1 MKVDVLYFAVLRERI
16 QLDHETVELA
26 AGATVREAR
35 AAMAA
40 RHPSVAALLPGV
52 QFAVNRVVAADTQA
66 LADGDE
72 LALLPPVAG
81 GSAPDAIRISAR
93 PVTIAEA
100 IEAVTGGD
108 AGGDA
113 GGEVGGDAGAVVT
126 FAGIVRRRGHH
137 LPDVVRLEYEAY
149 REMAEAVLGEIA
161 VEIEREWPGVRIAIH
176 HRTGALAVG
185 ETAVVVAAAAQHRAP
200 AFEACRAAID
210 RLKLRA
216 PIWKKEIGESGEA
229 WVGLGA

>member
-1 MKVDVLYFAVLRERI
+1 MRRPHPHSLTSMKVEVLYFAVLRERI
-16 QLDHETVELA
+16 RLDHETVELG
-26 AGATVREAR
+26 AGATLGDAR
-35 AAMAA
+35 AAIAA
-40 RHPSVAALLPGV
+40 RHPSVAALLPRV
-52 QFAVNRVVAADTQA
+52 QIAVNRAVAPEAQA

-72 LALLPPVAG
+72 VAFLPPVAG
-81 GSAPDAIRISAR
+81 GAAPPPIRISPD
-93 PVTIAEA
+93 PVTIDD
-100 IEAVTGGD
+100 AVAAV
-108 AGGDA
+108 AGGDP
-113 GGEVGGDAGAVVT
+113 GAVVT

-161 VEIEREWPGVRIAIH
+161 EEIAREWPGVRVAIH

-185 ETAVVVAAAAQHRAP
+185 DTAVAIAAAAIHRAP

-229 WVGLGA
+229 WVGLGS

>member
-16 QLDHETVELA
+16 QLDHETVELP
-26 AGATVREAR
+26 AGATVGEAR
-35 AAMAA
+35 TAIAT
-40 RHPSVAALLPGV
+40 RHPSVARLLPGV
-52 QFAVNRVVAADTQA
+52 QFAVNRVVAADAQP

-81 GSAPDAIRISAR
+81 GAAPDAIRISAK
-93 PVTIAEA
+93 PVTIG
-100 IEAVTGGD
+100 EAVEAVAGADVGGD
-108 AGGDA
+108 AGG
-113 GGEVGGDAGAVVT
+113 VVT

-137 LPDVVRLEYEAY
+137 VPDVVRLEYEAY
-149 REMAEAVLGEIA
+149 REMAETVLGEIA
-161 VEIEREWPGVRIAIH
+161 EEIEREWPGVRVAIH
-176 HRTGALAVG
+176 HRTGALVVG
-185 ETAVVVAAAAQHRAP
+185 EIAVVIAAAAEHRAP

>member
-16 QLDHETVELA
+16 QLDHETVELP
-26 AGATVREAR
+26 AGASVRYAR
-35 AAMAA
+35 AAIAA
-40 RHPSVAALLPGV
+40 RHLSVAALLPGV
-52 QFAVNRVVAADTQA
+52 QFAVNRVVAADAQA

-81 GSAPDAIRISAR
+81 GSVPGAIRISAE
-93 PVTIAEA
+93 PVTMAAA
-100 IEAVTGGD
+100 IEAV
-108 AGGDA
+108 AGGD
-113 GGEVGGDAGAVVT
+113 VGGDAGAVVT

-137 LPDVVRLEYEAY
+137 LADVVRLEYEAY

-161 VEIEREWPGVRIAIH
+161 VEIEREWPGVRVAIH

-185 ETAVVVAAAAQHRAP
+185 ELAVVIAAAAEHRAP

-216 PIWKKEIGESGEA
+216 PIWKKEIGESGAE
-229 WVGLGA
+229 WIGLGP

>member
-1 MKVDVLYFAVLRERI
+1 MKLDVLYFAVLRERI
-16 QLDHETVELA
+16 GLDHETVELA
-26 AGATVREAR
+26 TGASVRDAR
-35 AAMAA
+35 AAIAA

-52 QFAVNRVVAADTQA
+52 KLAVNRVVAADTQA

-81 GSAPDAIRISAR
+81 GSAPDAIRISSE
-93 PVTIAEA
+93 PVTIAAA
-100 IEAVTGGD
+100 IEAVSGD
-108 AGGDA
+108 D
-113 GGEVGGDAGAVVT
+113 VGGDAGAVVT

-149 REMAEAVLGEIA
+149 REMAEAV
-161 VEIEREWPGVRIAIH
+161 
-176 HRTGALAVG
+176 VG
-185 ETAVVVAAAAQHRAP
+185 ETAVVVAAAAKHRAP

>member
-35 AAMAA
+35 AAIAA

-52 QFAVNRVVAADTQA
+52 QLAVNRVVAADSQA

-81 GSAPDAIRISAR
+81 GSAPGAIRISAR

-100 IEAVTGGD
+100 IAAVTGGD
-108 AGGDA
+108 VGGDA
-113 GGEVGGDAGAVVT
+113 GGDAGAVVT

-149 REMAEAVLGEIA
+149 QEMAEAVLGEIA
-161 VEIEREWPGVRIAIH
+161 LEIEREWPGVRVAIH

-185 ETAVVVAAAAQHRAP
+185 ETAVVVAAAAEHRAP

-216 PIWKKEIGESGEA
+216 PIWKKEIGETGEA

>member
-26 AGATVREAR
+26 AGASVRDAR
-35 AAMAA
+35 AAIAA

-52 QFAVNRVVAADTQA
+52 QFAVNRVVAADAQA
-66 LADGDE
+66 LTDGDE

-81 GSAPDAIRISAR
+81 GSAPDAIRISAE

-100 IEAVTGGD
+100 IEAVAFGG
-108 AGGDA
+108 AGGDL
-113 GGEVGGDAGAVVT
+113 GGDAGAVVT

-161 VEIEREWPGVRIAIH
+161 VEIEREWPGVRVAIH

-185 ETAVVVAAAAQHRAP
+185 EMAVVIAAAGEHRAP

>member
-1 MKVDVLYFAVLRERI
+1 MKLDVLYFAVLRERI
-16 QLDHETVELA
+16 QLDHETVELPD
-26 AGATVREAR
+26 GASVRDAR
-35 AAMAA
+35 DAIAA
-40 RHPSVAALLPGV
+40 RHPSVATLLPGV
-52 QFAVNRVVAADTQA
+52 QLAVNRVVAVDTQA

-81 GSAPDAIRISAR
+81 GSTPDAIRISGE
-93 PVTIAEA
+93 PVTIADA
-100 IEAVTGGD
+100 IEAVS
-108 AGGDA
+108 
-113 GGEVGGDAGAVVT
+113 GGDAGAVVT

-149 REMAEAVLGEIA
+149 REMAEAVLGDIA
-161 VEIEREWPGVRIAIH
+161 VEIAREWPGVRVAIH

-185 ETAVVVAAAAQHRAP
+185 EIAVVIAAAAEHRAP

>member
-1 MKVDVLYFAVLRERI
+1 MKVEVLYFAVLRERTR
-16 QLDHETVELA
+16 LDQETVELA
-26 AGATVREAR
+26 AGASVGDAR
-35 AAMAA
+35 AAIAA
-40 RHPSVAALLPGV
+40 RHPSVAALMSQV
-52 QFAVNRVVAADTQA
+52 QVAVNRAVAPDGQP

-81 GSAPDAIRISAR
+81 GATPPPTIRISPE
-93 PVTIAEA
+93 PVTIDGVV
-100 IEAVTGGD
+100 EAV
-108 AGGDA
+108 A
-113 GGEVGGDAGAVVT
+113 GGDAGAVVT

-149 REMAEAVLGEIA
+149 REMAEAVLREIA
-161 VEIEREWPGVRIAIH
+161 EEIEREHLGVRLAIH
-176 HRTGALAVG
+176 HRTGSLAVG
-185 ETAVVVAAAAQHRAP
+185 DTAVAIAAAAMHRAP

>member
-1 MKVDVLYFAVLRERI
+1 MRVEILYFAVLRERVGRGR
-16 QLDHETVELA
+16 ETVELPSA
-26 AGATVREAR
+26 ATVGDAR
-35 AAMAA
+35 AAIAA
-40 RHPSVAALLPGV
+40 RHPVVAPLLPRV
-52 QFAVNRVVAADTQA
+52 QAAVNRVAAGDGHP

-81 GSAPDAIRISAR
+81 GAGSRPVRISAA
-93 PVTIAEA
+93 PLAVDEAVEA
-100 IEAVTGGD
+100 I
-108 AGGDA
+108 AGN
-113 GGEVGGDAGAVVT
+113 DAGAVVT
-126 FAGIVRRRGHH
+126 FAGVVRRRGHH

-149 REMAEAVLGEIA
+149 QEMAEAVLADIA
-161 VEIEREWPGVRIAIH
+161 EEIEREWPSTRVAIH
-176 HRTGALAVG
+176 HRVGALAVG
-185 ETAVVVAAAAQHRAP
+185 ETAVVVAAAAAHRAP

>member
-26 AGATVREAR
+26 AGATVHDAR
-35 AAMAA
+35 AAIAA

-52 QFAVNRVVAADTQA
+52 QFAVNRVVAADTQT

-81 GSAPDAIRISAR
+81 GSAPGAIRISDR

-100 IEAVTGGD
+100 VEAVS
-108 AGGDA
+108 

-161 VEIEREWPGVRIAIH
+161 V
-176 HRTGALAVG
+176 
-185 ETAVVVAAAAQHRAP
+185 VVAAAAEHRAP

-216 PIWKKEIGESGEA
+216 PIWKKEIGETGAA

>member
-26 AGATVREAR
+26 AGASVRDAR
-35 AAMAA
+35 AAIAA

-81 GSAPDAIRISAR
+81 GAAPEAIRISAE
-93 PVTIAEA
+93 PVTIAAA
-100 IEAVTGGD
+100 IAAVSGGD
-108 AGGDA
+108 
-113 GGEVGGDAGAVVT
+113 VGSDAGAVVT

-161 VEIEREWPGVRIAIH
+161 LEIEREWPGVRVAIH
-176 HRTGALAVG
+176 HRTGALVVG
-185 ETAVVVAAAAQHRAP
+185 ETAVVIAAAAEHRAP

>member
-26 AGATVREAR
+26 AGATVHEVR
-35 AAMAA
+35 AAIAA

-52 QFAVNRVVAADTQA
+52 QLAVNRVVAADSQPI
-66 LADGDE
+66 ADGDE

-81 GSAPDAIRISAR
+81 GSAPGAIRISAR
-93 PVTIAEA
+93 PVTLAEA
-100 IEAVTGGD
+100 IEAVTSGD
-108 AGGDA
+108 AGD
-113 GGEVGGDAGAVVT
+113 VGGDAGAVVT

-161 VEIEREWPGVRIAIH
+161 VEIEREWPGVRVAIH
-176 HRTGALAVG
+176 HRTGALVVG
-185 ETAVVVAAAAQHRAP
+185 EIAVVIAAAARHRAP

-216 PIWKKEIGESGEA
+216 PIWKKEIGETGEA

>member
-16 QLDHETVELA
+16 QLDHETVELP
-26 AGATVREAR
+26 AGARVHDVR
-35 AAMAA
+35 AAIAA
-40 RHPSVAALLPGV
+40 RHPSVAPLLPAV
-52 QFAVNRVVAADTQA
+52 QIAVNRTMAADAQA

-81 GSAPDAIRISAR
+81 GSAPAAIRISAR
-93 PVTIAEA
+93 PVTIAEV
-100 IEAVTGGD
+100 IEAVS
-108 AGGDA
+108 
-113 GGEVGGDAGAVVT
+113 GGEAGTDAGAVVT

-149 REMAEAVLGEIA
+149 REMAEAILGEIA
-161 VEIEREWPGVRIAIH
+161 VEIEREWPGVRVAIH
-176 HRTGALAVG
+176 HRTGALVVG
-185 ETAVVVAAAAQHRAP
+185 ETAVVVAVAAEHRAP

-216 PIWKKEIGESGEA
+216 PIWKKEIGESGAA

>member
-26 AGATVREAR
+26 AGATVHEVR
-35 AAMAA
+35 AAIAA

-52 QFAVNRVVAADTQA
+52 QLAVNRVVAADSQPI
-66 LADGDE
+66 ADGDE

-81 GSAPDAIRISAR
+81 GSTPDAIRISAQ

-108 AGGDA
+108 
-113 GGEVGGDAGAVVT
+113 VGGGAGAVVT

-149 REMAEAVLGEIA
+149 REMAETVLGEIA
-161 VEIEREWPGVRIAIH
+161 VEIEREWPGVHVAIH
-176 HRTGALAVG
+176 HRTGALVVG
-185 ETAVVVAAAAQHRAP
+185 EIAVVIAAAAEHRAP

-216 PIWKKEIGESGEA
+216 PIWKKEIGETGEA

>member
-16 QLDHETVELA
+16 QLDHETVELT
-26 AGATVREAR
+26 AGASVRDAREAI
-35 AAMAA
+35 AA

-52 QFAVNRVVAADTQA
+52 QFAVNRVVAADTRA

-72 LALLPPVAG
+72 VALLPPVAG
-81 GSAPDAIRISAR
+81 GSAPEAIRISAE
-93 PVTIAEA
+93 PVTIAAA
-100 IEAVTGGD
+100 IEAVSFGG
-108 AGGDA
+108 A

-137 LPDVVRLEYEAY
+137 LADVVRLEYEAY
-149 REMAEAVLGEIA
+149 REMAEAVLAEIA
-161 VEIEREWPGVRIAIH
+161 VEIEREWPGVRVAIH

-185 ETAVVVAAAAQHRAP
+185 EIAVVVAAAAEHRAP

>member
-1 MKVDVLYFAVLRERI
+1 MQVDVLYFAVLRERI
-16 QLDHETVELA
+16 QLDHETVELP
-26 AGATVREAR
+26 AGASVRDAR
-35 AAMAA
+35 DAIAA

-52 QFAVNRVVAADTQA
+52 QFAVNRVVAADTRA

-72 LALLPPVAG
+72 VALLPPVAG
-81 GSAPDAIRISAR
+81 GSAPQAIRISPE
-93 PVTIAEA
+93 PVTIAAA
-100 IEAVTGGD
+100 IEAVSFGG
-108 AGGDA
+108 A

-149 REMAEAVLGEIA
+149 REMAEAVLAEIA
-161 VEIEREWPGVRIAIH
+161 VEIEREWPGVRVAIH

-185 ETAVVVAAAAQHRAP
+185 EIAVVVAAAAEHRAP

>member
-16 QLDHETVELA
+16 QLGHETVELPT
-26 AGATVREAR
+26 GASVRDAR
-35 AAMAA
+35 AAIAA

-52 QFAVNRVVAADTQA
+52 QFAVNRVVAADTRA

-72 LALLPPVAG
+72 VALLPPVAG
-81 GSAPDAIRISAR
+81 GSGTDAIRISAE
-93 PVTIAEA
+93 PVTLAAAIA
-100 IEAVTGGD
+100 AVSGGD
-108 AGGDA
+108 
-113 GGEVGGDAGAVVT
+113 VGGDAGAVVT

-161 VEIEREWPGVRIAIH
+161 VEIEREWPGVRVAIH
-176 HRTGALAVG
+176 HRTGALVVG
-185 ETAVVVAAAAQHRAP
+185 ETAVVIAAAAEHRAP

>member
-16 QLDHETVELA
+16 QLDHETVELP
-26 AGATVREAR
+26 AGASVRDAR
-35 AAMAA
+35 AAIAA
-40 RHPSVAALLPGV
+40 RHPAVAPLLPGV
-52 QFAVNRVVAADTQA
+52 QVAVNRVVAGDALA

-81 GSAPDAIRISAR
+81 GSAPDPIKISAE
-93 PVTIAEA
+93 PVTIAAA
-100 IEAVTGGD
+100 IEAVSGS
-108 AGGDA
+108 
-113 GGEVGGDAGAVVT
+113 EVGGDAGAVVT

-161 VEIEREWPGVRIAIH
+161 VEIEREWPGVRVAIH
-176 HRTGALAVG
+176 HRTGALTVG
-185 ETAVVVAAAAQHRAP
+185 EIAVVVAAAGEHRAP

>member
-1 MKVDVLYFAVLRERI
+1 MKLDVLYFAVLRERI
-16 QLDHETVELA
+16 QLDHETVELP
-26 AGATVREAR
+26 AGASVRDVR
-35 AAMAA
+35 AAIAA

-72 LALLPPVAG
+72 VALLPPVAG
-81 GSAPDAIRISAR
+81 GSAPGAIRISAG
-93 PVTIAEA
+93 PVTMAAA
-100 IEAVTGGD
+100 IEAVS
-108 AGGDA
+108 
-113 GGEVGGDAGAVVT
+113 GGDAGAVVT

-137 LPDVVRLEYEAY
+137 LSDVVRLEYEAY

-161 VEIEREWPGVRIAIH
+161 VEIEREWPGVRVAIH

-185 ETAVVVAAAAQHRAP
+185 EIAVVIAAAAEHRAP

>member
-1 MKVDVLYFAVLRERI
+1 MRVDILYFAVLRERVR
-16 QLDHETVELA
+16 LDRETVELPA
-26 AGATVREAR
+26 DARVADAR
-35 AAMAA
+35 AAIAA
-40 RHPSVAALLPGV
+40 RHPSVATLLPQV
-52 QFAVNRVVAADTQA
+52 QIAVNRAVVPDDQPIAE
-66 LADGDE
+66 GDE

-81 GSAPDAIRISAR
+81 GAADDPIRISPE
-93 PVTIAEA
+93 PVSVEA
-100 IEAVTGGD
+100 AAAAI

-113 GGEVGGDAGAVVT
+113 GALVT

-149 REMAEAVLGEIA
+149 RVMAEAVLREIA
-161 VEIEREWPGVRIAIH
+161 EEIEREHPGVRVAIH

-185 ETAVVVAAAAQHRAP
+185 ETAVAIAAAGAHRAP

-210 RLKLRA
+210 RLKQRA

>member
-16 QLDHETVELA
+16 RLDHETVELA
-26 AGATVREAR
+26 AGATVHEAR
-35 AAMAA
+35 AAIAA

-52 QFAVNRVVAADTQA
+52 QFALNRVVAADSQA
-66 LADGDE
+66 IADGDE

-81 GSAPDAIRISAR
+81 GSAPGAIRISAR

-100 IEAVTGGD
+100 IEAVTGGE
-108 AGGDA
+108 AGGD
-113 GGEVGGDAGAVVT
+113 VGGDAGAVVT

-137 LPDVVRLEYEAY
+137 LSDVVRLEYEAY

-161 VEIEREWPGVRIAIH
+161 VEIEREWPGVRVAIH

-185 ETAVVVAAAAQHRAP
+185 EIAVVIAAAAQHRAP

-216 PIWKKEIGESGEA
+216 PIWKKEIGETGEA

>member
-1 MKVDVLYFAVLRERI
+1 
-16 QLDHETVELA
+16 
-26 AGATVREAR
+26 
-35 AAMAA
+35 
-40 RHPSVAALLPGV
+40 LLPRV
-52 QFAVNRVVAADTQA
+52 QLAVNRAVAPETQA

-72 LALLPPVAG
+72 VAFLPPVAG
-81 GSAPDAIRISAR
+81 GAAPAPIRISPD
-93 PVTIAEA
+93 PVTIDDA
-100 IEAVTGGD
+100 IAAV
-108 AGGDA
+108 A
-113 GGEVGGDAGAVVT
+113 GGDAGAVVT

-161 VEIEREWPGVRIAIH
+161 EEIAREWPGVRVAIH

-185 ETAVVVAAAAQHRAP
+185 DTAVAIAAAAMHRAP

>member
-16 QLDHETVELA
+16 RLDHETVELA
-26 AGATVREAR
+26 SGARVRDAR
-35 AAMAA
+35 AVIAA
-40 RHPSVAALLPGV
+40 RHPSVAALLPQV
-52 QFAVNRVVAADTQA
+52 QIAVNRAVATDAQA
-66 LADGDE
+66 LAEDDE
-72 LALLPPVAG
+72 LAFLPPVAG
-81 GSAPDAIRISAR
+81 GAGGNAGSPQPPVRISAE
-93 PVTIAEA
+93 PVTIDAAVEA
-100 IEAVTGGD
+100 IA
-108 AGGDA
+108 
-113 GGEVGGDAGAVVT
+113 GGDAGAVVT

-161 VEIEREWPGVRIAIH
+161 GEIEREWPGVRIAIH
-176 HRTGALAVG
+176 HRIGALSVG
-185 ETAVVVAAAAQHRAP
+185 EAAVAIAAAAQHRAP

>member
-16 QLDHETVELA
+16 QLDHETVELP
-26 AGATVREAR
+26 AGASVRDAR
-35 AAMAA
+35 DAIAA

-52 QFAVNRVVAADTQA
+52 QFAVNRVVAADTRA

-72 LALLPPVAG
+72 VALLPPVAG
-81 GSAPDAIRISAR
+81 GSAPEAIRISAE
-93 PVTIAEA
+93 PVTIAAA
-100 IEAVTGGD
+100 IEAVSFGG
-108 AGGDA
+108 A

-149 REMAEAVLGEIA
+149 REMAEAVLAEIA
-161 VEIEREWPGVRIAIH
+161 VEIEREWPGVRVAIH

-185 ETAVVVAAAAQHRAP
+185 EIAVVVAAAAEHRAP

>member
-16 QLDHETVELA
+16 QLDHETVELP
-26 AGATVREAR
+26 AGASVRDAR
-35 AAMAA
+35 AAIAA
-40 RHPSVAALLPGV
+40 RHPSVATLLPGV
-52 QFAVNRVVAADTQA
+52 QFAVNRVVAADTRA
-66 LADGDE
+66 LTDGDE

-81 GSAPDAIRISAR
+81 GSAPDAIRISAQ
-93 PVTIAEA
+93 PVTVAEA
-100 IEAVTGGD
+100 IEAV
-108 AGGDA
+108 AGGD
-113 GGEVGGDAGAVVT
+113 VGGDAGAVVT

-161 VEIEREWPGVRIAIH
+161 VEIEREWPGVRVAIH
-176 HRTGALAVG
+176 HRTGALVVG
-185 ETAVVVAAAAQHRAP
+185 ELAVVIAAAAEHRAP

>member
-16 QLDHETVELA
+16 QLDQETVELA
-26 AGATVREAR
+26 AGATVREVR
-35 AAMAA
+35 AAIAA

-52 QFAVNRVVAADTQA
+52 QLAVNRVVVGDSQEI
-66 LADGDE
+66 ADGDE

-81 GSAPDAIRISAR
+81 GSAPGAIRISAR

-100 IEAVTGGD
+100 IEAVTAGDAGSD
-108 AGGDA
+108 AGGD
-113 GGEVGGDAGAVVT
+113 EGAVVT

-137 LPDVVRLEYEAY
+137 LSDVVRLEYEAY
-149 REMAEAVLGEIA
+149 REMAD
-161 VEIEREWPGVRIAIH
+161 EIEREWPGVRVAIH
-176 HRTGALAVG
+176 HRTGALVVG
-185 ETAVVVAAAAQHRAP
+185 EIAVVVATAAAHRAP

-216 PIWKKEIGESGEA
+216 PIWKKEIGETGEA